1 MAKSD
6 LIGETYGRLSNS
18 LTNMSGSFVNEGKR
32 QIRETQQLEADKE
45 NEEKA
50 RQAEDS
56 RFVSDK
62 YNLEATYK
70 KYLKT
75 AMQSL
80 PSSIDVKSYDQRM
93 KDLNATF
100 VSDVRASGIYDE
112 RSLAWLESEFL
123 PQQNA
128 ETEKAIAGVKNFV
141 LYNWLA
147 SRASM
152 QADVYAA
159 DKSKSVDEAT
169 AAYAEYYSQVGLGN
183 IPNGGTD
190 YGIFTP
196 DEFREAIRG
205 TKALQA
211 FQNIASDVES
221 GYLFSPDFNMAA
233 AMRRAKAEAGYN
245 PNLLDDA
252 TFQGECN
259 QVLAGIES
267 AVKGEVKKLCD
278 HVRGRYNEIKTSP
291 GFQTTGIDLTNEY
304 AAAKNYP
311 PQLLGEFV
319 DITAEIEGH
328 NAEVQ
333 YNAAIDSVARGEVT
347 DTVLAMLDA
356 GYASTHAEK
365 FVKAREGAVTNKI
378 LEEAR
383 LKGNNDP
390 SQVMTNIYNGQFS
403 ITVTD
408 EDRYRAA
415 SEFYKS
421 LKGAYDTIS
430 GYSDLVT
437 KVNADVLAG
446 SPVPEMLS
454 ALYDVNVT
462 YTTTNEKG
470 ETEVHTSKENLMDV
484 TEDKYPG
491 NARFS
496 FSVKPEFQ
504 IQESQGTLPLAAKKI
519 FDNPTPKDKKTET
532 TQSKA
537 AELGLESGRGNID
550 FNTEFPQVKNDDGSV
565 STIETI
571 SINEDGNEVIIPT
584 VWDGEKHTEEE
595 SIQRYKETGLNFGS
609 FDTVQE
615 ATDYAEKLHELEAWK
630 VNNNK
635 ESEPAHKEP
644 LPMVQTTVAD
654 ESIDASI
661 PETFTNGVF
670 TASAYA
676 KNAQQQAAAVSGEAD
691 RDDPAAVRELQ
702 SMVDRGAPQPIL
714 DSMSKYYFNNGLLTR
729 KTINNIAKQDSWND
743 SPQWDLMNQR
753 VDDIFK
759 DLDVSSSTISD
770 VRNRVI
776 SQVTEAFR
784 YSGLQWNE
792 FEKNLTK
799 MIDMLASE
807 EMMAESMSQLEL
819 FNKVS
824 QDANSYCET
833 MTANGMYGQLFS
845 DYANGKFDGIVNYDF
860 IQKVQD
866 ENIVGN
872 NAIRDRLAKLMNHD
886 SYETAVKTDPS
897 GMTKLMIETMTAI
910 VNMHN
915 EAGEFYK
922 HVSERL
928 NEYGISATLLDYT
941 FDKDL
946 GYVFVD
952 NNSAKRGFALCIDPE
967 LMFYDTDSGIS
978 AQWKCVPVSRGS
990 DGRYKID
997 RSKNAIDIG
1006 DYATVGANLFLATE
1020 KKPSEKR
1027 MNMEE
1032 EGARQ
1037 IEQAEETYRNVYGGG
1052 NQVAETLGGW
1062 FKITFGKKTTATYK
1076 KQSANEEQTFTE
1088 AYRTAFGLWED

>member
-32 QIRETQQLEADKE
+32 QIREAQQLEADKE

-62 YNLEATYK
+62 YNLEAAYK
-70 KYLKT
+70 KRLKT

-100 VSDVRASGIYDE
+100 VSDARASGIYDE

-159 DKSKSVDEAT
+159 DNSKSVDEAT

-319 DITAEIEGH
+319 DITAEVEGH

-390 SQVMTNIYNGQFS
+390 SQVMTNIYKGQFS

-415 SEFYKS
+415 SEFYNS

-437 KVNADVLAG
+437 KVNADVIAG

-519 FDNPTPKDKKTET
+519 FDDPTPQKDKKTET

-550 FNTEFPQVKNDDGSV
+550 FNTEFPQVKNDDGSM

-571 SINEDGNEVIIPT
+571 SINE
-584 VWDGEKHTEEE
+584 
-595 SIQRYKETGLNFGS
+595 
-609 FDTVQE
+609 
-615 ATDYAEKLHELEAWK
+615 
-630 VNNNK
+630 

-661 PETFTNGVF
+661 PETFTNRVF

-676 KNAQQQAAAVSGEAD
+676 KTAQQQAAAVSGEAD

-714 DSMSKYYFNNGLLTR
+714 DSMSKYYFNNGLLIR
-729 KTINNIAKQDSWND
+729 KTINDIAKQDSWND

-759 DLDVSSSTISD
+759 DLDNISSSTISD

-833 MTANGMYGQLFS
+833 MTANGMYGQLFT